1 MRRFANILRPTAQFG
16 DHPELILEDVP
27 GLGCTL
33 RLFVDNQ
40 KTKLEMKANRTWTPA
55 QRRYVLSVLMKRT
68 CRGMGVCREVSPT
81 TKMIVE
87 VTMKRWAKKQQTTKE
102 IDLETLFNTYWTSK
116 ARELTVPGQSSSP
129 TSPIIA
135 DREMQGLLSLGSI
148 VSL

>member
-1 MRRFANILRPTAQFG
+1 MRRFADNLRPTAQFG

-33 RLFVDNQ
+33 RLFVDNE

-55 QRRYVLSVLMKRT
+55 QRRYVLSILIKRT
-68 CRGMGVCREVSPT
+68 CRSMRVCRAVSPT
-81 TKMIVE
+81 TKMSVE

-129 TSPIIA
+129 TSPIIS
-135 DREMQGLLSLGSI
+135 DREMQRLLSLGSI